1 MRKLKVSK
9 IWIPAFLLVVLIV
22 GCGDSDT
29 STGGATSPLTP
40 PAVTSVTPPTGSAVV
55 CPNTPVIT
63 ATFSKA
69 MNPLTI
75 NTATFTLA
83 GPSGASVSGTV
94 SLDSAGLVATFTPLT
109 PPGLATR
116 TAYTATI
123 TTGAADTFGNTL
135 AANFPWTF
143 TTSPFNPCPP
153 PVAAVALGAA
163 CGYGVLAHSTVTNTG
178 ATTIRGV
185 PPATADL
192 GLSPGA
198 AVTGFAIAPAN
209 TFVGS

>member
-1 MRKLKVSK
+1 MRKLKVRK
-9 IWIPAFLLVVLIV
+9 IWIPAFLLAVLIA
-22 GCGDSDT
+22 GCGDADK

-40 PAVTSVTPPTGSAVV
+40 PGVTSVTPPTGSAVV

-94 SLDSAGLVATFTPLT
+94 SLNSAGLVATFTPLT

-116 TAYTATI
+116 T
-123 TTGAADTFGNTL
+123 TL
-135 AANFPWTF
+135 
-143 TTSPFNPCPP
+143 
-153 PVAAVALGAA
+153 
-163 CGYGVLAHSTVTNTG
+163 YRHDYH
-178 ATTIRGV
+178 RG
-185 PPATADL
+185 D
-192 GLSPGA
+192 
-198 AVTGFAIAPAN
+198 
-209 TFVGS
+209 